1 MMHVKEVKREN
12 IPMIEPG
19 IYQAVCCS
27 LIYLGEQFSTLS
39 QKYQNRILSY
49 WILPGEYIKMG
60 DKEYPRRVCREF
72 TVSLDA
78 KSNLRKVLE
87 SWRGRPYTEEEA
99 QDVDL
104 SKLLG
109 VGAQIQIMHK
119 PKQNGE
125 MKAVVENVL
134 PLPKGVQM
142 PPVETMLFD
151 LDDPATYSVFN
162 QLPEWVQKR
171 ISQAQGFADTGL
183 VVSVT
188 NESQSAAPAQP
199 YPQTVQAAVPRAAAP
214 QPSAYSAQQS
224 VQPAYPVQPAPSQ
237 PSYAPDAVAAVTAT
251 VANPV
256 AVAAASGMYAPVGVP
271 AGGMGFGEMD
281 DEPED
286 LPF

>member
-1 MMHVKEVKREN
+1 MMHVKEIKRES

-27 LIYLGEQFSTLS
+27 LVHLGEQFRTFDQTYKHRML
-39 QKYQNRILSY
+39 IY
-49 WILPGEYIKMG
+49 WTLPGERVQMG
-60 DKEYPRRVCREF
+60 DKDFPRLVCREF

-104 SKLLG
+104 TKLLG
-109 VGAQIQIMHK
+109 VGAQVQIMHK

-142 PPVETMLFD
+142 PPVETTLFD
-151 LDDPATYSVFN
+151 LDDPVTYSVFN

-188 NESQSAAPAQP
+188 NENQPAAPAQP
-199 YPQTVQAAVPRAAAP
+199 YPQMVQAAVPRAAAP
-214 QPSAYSAQQS
+214 QPSAYSVQQS
-224 VQPAYPVQPAPSQ
+224 VQPVYPVQTVPQQ
-237 PSYAPDAVAAVTAT
+237 PSYAPGAVAAVTAT
-251 VANPV
+251 VTNPV
-256 AVAAASGMYAPVGVP
+256 AVAATSGVYAPVGVP
-271 AGGMGFGEMD
+271 ASGMGFGEMD